1 MLHEIIVVS
10 LGPGDP
16 RLMTLEAADT
26 LRSAKHLVLRT
37 SQHGAAQWLEAQGVA
52 YDTFD
57 ALYEQYEDF
66 DELHAAMAE
75 RLWSEAATGPVTFA
89 VIDAATDGAVRALR
103 ASKPEGGVVVECF
116 WKEAEKSGLWVRGTY
131 GTAMS
136 KALEELAIVE
146 TINGANGEYLYT
158 IFKLK

>member
-1 MLHEIIVVS
+1 M
-10 LGPGDP
+10 
-16 RLMTLEAADT
+16 
-26 LRSAKHLVLRT
+26 KN
-37 SQHGAAQWLEAQGVA
+37 
-52 YDTFD
+52 
-57 ALYEQYEDF
+57 YEGMYIELCKDF
-66 DELHAAMAE
+66 IKEFFAE
-75 RLWSEAATGPVTFA
+75 KC
-89 VIDAATDGAVRALR
+89 
-103 ASKPEGGVVVECF
+103 KPEGGVVVECF